1 MVKKKKYFF
10 QNAIGEIVQVG
21 FHQDEVMLEK
31 YEVDVQFLKLKVKKK
46 KILFEIQKNFLG
58 RIK

>member
-1 MVKKKKYFF
+1 LVKKKKYFF